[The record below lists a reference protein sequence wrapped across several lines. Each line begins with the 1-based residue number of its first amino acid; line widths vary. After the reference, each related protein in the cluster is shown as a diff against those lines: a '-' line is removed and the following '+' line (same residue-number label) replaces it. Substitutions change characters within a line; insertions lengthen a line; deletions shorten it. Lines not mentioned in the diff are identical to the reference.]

1 MQATVTEQL
10 SNLVFTIQFFFFK
23 LNEFLARRFN
33 AGQNQIFHRIS
44 FCSLHVLVQLSVF
57 LAVEDG

>member
-10 SNLVFTIQFFFFK
+10 SNLVFTIQFFFK

>member
-1 MQATVTEQL
+1 MQATEQL
-10 SNLVFTIQFFFFK
+10 SNLVFTIQFFFK

-33 AGQNQIFHRIS
+33 AGQNQIFHRIA

>member
-1 MQATVTEQL
+1 MQATEQL
-10 SNLVFTIQFFFFK
+10 SNLVFTIQFFFK